1 MKHIVRVVVSLAA
14 LGLAG
19 CGNDG
24 ISVYEIPKEKPRAHQ
39 PAAPPPQMPM
49 PMTMPGGG
57 VDGGGG
63 DTEGPGLAWKTPAG
77 WVSQG
82 ASGMRLASFQVPG
95 AGGAPADGSVIA
107 FPGPAGGDL
116 ANVNRWRGQVG
127 LDSLDEAGLAKAAT
141 RVASTAGKI
150 LVVDFTGQAKGKPV
164 RLLGGVLS
172 FGGKTWFFK
181 VMGDGPVV
189 GAAKPAFMDLLES
202 VHAK

>member
-1 MKHIVRVVVSLAA
+1 MKQTAWVVVSVAA
-14 LGLAG
+14 FGVAG

-39 PAAPPPQMPM
+39 PAAPVPQMPM
-49 PMTMPGGG
+49 PMTMPGS
-57 VDGGGG
+57 GG
-63 DTEGPGLAWKTPAG
+63 DTGGGEAEGPGLAWKAPAG

-95 AGGAPADGSVIA
+95 SGGAPADGSVIA

-127 LDSLDEAGLAKAAT
+127 LDALDDAGLAKASS
-141 RVASTAGKI
+141 RVTSPAGKI
-150 LVVDFTGQAKGKPV
+150 LVVDFSGEAKGKPV

-181 VMGDGPVV
+181 LMGDGPVV
-189 GAAKPAFMDLLES
+189 GAAKPAFVQFLGS